1 MLTFFLS
8 STHQLDILLVMIQT
22 TEALLFQL
30 KRQGYRNPQTKIHA
44 VLCRNWT
51 RRIKGRDLYDYVWYL
66 SQHGHRH
73 HENPLAVILV
83 RMLRV
88 DFFISI
94 EMKNIDASQHWPIP
108 IIGIDL

>member
-44 VLCRNWT
+44 VLCR
-51 RRIKGRDLYDYVWYL
+51 IGRGELRD
-66 SQHGHRH
+66 
-73 HENPLAVILV
+73 VIFMITSGIYRSMDIV
-83 RMLRV
+83 
-88 DFFISI
+88 I
-94 EMKNIDASQHWPIP
+94 MKIHLQSS
-108 IIGIDL
+108 